1 MLQCSEDLDFIKERS
16 NKKQYHTN
24 IKPVF
29 CFILQAPYNLSKEK
43 EQRKINLNG
52 LTSKI
57 NLERFRHVKLK
68 NTHIFILF
76 ILIYLDKLNLDYF
89 FYIYRKLYACRD
101 AIAGSLKPAAAPP
114 TSPLLDPAFPVNDSH
129 VIGPAAG
136 LRLHLEPACTHAWHE
151 Q

>member
-16 NKKQYHTN
+16 VIKNNTN

-57 NLERFRHVKLK
+57 NLERFRHVKLEK
-68 NTHIFILF
+68 HTSHIFILF

-89 FYIYRKLYACRD
+89 FLHFIENFTR
-101 AIAGSLKPAAAPP
+101 AAMR
-114 TSPLLDPAFPVNDSH
+114 SQ
-129 VIGPAAG
+129 AA
-136 LRLHLEPACTHAWHE
+136 
-151 Q
+151 

>member
-1 MLQCSEDLDFIKERS
+1 MGGYVLQCSEDLDFIKERS

-29 CFILQAPYNLSKEK
+29 CFIFYKHRIILAKRK

-68 NTHIFILF
+68 NTHFYTFYPHLPII
-76 ILIYLDKLNLDYF
+76 DKLNLDFF
-89 FYIYRKLYACRD
+89 FYILSENFTR
-101 AIAGSLKPAAAPP
+101 AAMR
-114 TSPLLDPAFPVNDSH
+114 SQ
-129 VIGPAAG
+129 AA
-136 LRLHLEPACTHAWHE
+136 
-151 Q
+151 